1 MKYTVN
7 IKQVGQY
14 GREETRFY
22 FETFE
27 KAMEFVDAAV
37 AATIYPIEATIEGE
51 PVVFKRI
58 PEKVE
63 EDEE

>member
-7 IKQVGQY
+7 IKQIGRY
-14 GREETRFY
+14 GREETRFH
-22 FETFE
+22 FEIFE

-37 AATIYPIEATIEGE
+37 TATIYPIEATIEGE